1 MNRRL
6 YNNRSFVETAIYRV
20 LVMIYGIQTI
30 LFYRLNQGSD
40 PLSIICMRQW
50 QRVLVKM
57 WLLVVNFHPY
67 SQDDAS

>member
-6 YNNRSFVETAIYRV
+6 YNNRSFVLTAIYRV

-40 PLSIICMRQW
+40 PLLIYLYASVGRGSGQDM
-50 QRVLVKM
+50 
-57 WLLVVNFHPY
+57 VVDNQLPPLFTG
-67 SQDDAS
+67 